1 MNGPHDT
8 FVLRNGYEIPC
19 LGFGT
24 WKMPEG
30 QEAIDAINV
39 ALDAGYR
46 HFDTAAAYGNEES
59 VGKALK
65 QSGIDR
71 SELFVTS
78 KLWASDRGYES
89 ALAAFDASLK
99 KLGFEY
105 LDLYLIHWPAAK
117 GPDEEWQ
124 KENADTWRAL
134 EKLYSEGYVRA
145 IGVSNFK
152 AHHLEPLMKAS
163 EIDPMVNQIEM
174 HPGFPQQETRKFC
187 DLSGIL
193 VEAWSPLGQGRVLDD
208 DRLVQ
213 IAVSYD
219 CTVAQLCIRWC
230 LQNGAVPLPKSMTPE
245 RIRENADVFRF
256 DIGADDMRKINE
268 LEQFGMSGLDPD
280 EVDF

>member
-19 LGFGT
+19 IGFGT
-24 WKMPEG
+24 WKMPDG

-46 HFDTAAAYGNEES
+46 HFDTAAAYENEES
-59 VGKALK
+59 VGKALRR
-65 QSGIDR
+65 SGIDR

-78 KLWASDRGYES
+78 KLWASDRGYDS
-89 ALAAFDASLK
+89 ALKAFDSSLK
-99 KLGFEY
+99 KLGLEY
-105 LDLYLIHWPAAK
+105 LDLYLVHWPAAK
-117 GPDEEWQ
+117 GADEGWQ

-134 EKLYSEGYVRA
+134 EKLYNDGYIRA

-152 AHHLEPLMKAS
+152 PHHLEPLMKVS
-163 EIDPMVNQIEM
+163 EIDPMVNQVEM
-174 HPGFPQQETRKFC
+174 HPGFPQTETKKFC

-208 DRLVQ
+208 DRLLE
-213 IAVSYD
+213 IAVNYGV
-219 CTVAQLCIRWC
+219 TVAQLCIRWC
-230 LQNGAVPLPKSMTPE
+230 LQNNAVPLPKSMTPE
-245 RIRENADVFRF
+245 RIRENADVFGF
-256 DIGADDMRKINE
+256 DISADDMRKINE

>member
-1 MNGPHDT
+1 MNSPQDT

-19 LGFGT
+19 IGFGT

-30 QEAIDAINV
+30 QETVDAV
-39 ALDAGYR
+39 KMALDAGYR
-46 HFDTAAAYGNEES
+46 HIDTAATYGNEKS
-59 VGKALK
+59 VGRALK

-78 KLWASDRGYES
+78 KLWNSDRGYEN
-89 ALAAFDASLK
+89 ALAAFNASLE
-99 KLGFEY
+99 KLGLEY

-117 GPDEEWQ
+117 GADEEWQ
-124 KENADTWRAL
+124 KINADTWRAL
-134 EKLYSEGYVRA
+134 EKLYNDGYVRA

-152 AHHLEPLMKAS
+152 PRHLEPLMKVS

-174 HPGFPQQETRKFC
+174 HPGFPQKETRDFC

-193 VEAWSPLGQGRVLDD
+193 VEAWGPLGQGRVLDD
-208 DRLVQ
+208 DRLVE
-213 IAVSYD
+213 IAVKYE

-230 LQNGAVPLPKSMTPE
+230 LQNGAVPLPKSTKDE

-256 DIGADDMRKINE
+256 DIDADDMRRINE